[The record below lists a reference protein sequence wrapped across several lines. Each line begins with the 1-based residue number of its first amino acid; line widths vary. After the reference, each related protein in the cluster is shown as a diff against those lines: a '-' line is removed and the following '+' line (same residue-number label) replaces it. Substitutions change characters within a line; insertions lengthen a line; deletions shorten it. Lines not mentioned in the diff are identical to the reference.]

1 MVIWTGFSYPSISPD
16 HFSKSYS
23 FSGTAVISNIVPLLY
38 FSAFWIWLSIFI
50 ITVPSPSISIVNAY
64 CFFTNTA
71 VTVFALSMVICL
83 GLSVPVKSPVH
94 STNSHSADGVAV
106 SSTIVPLL

>member
-1 MVIWTGFSYPSISPD
+1 MKI
-16 HFSKSYS
+16 
-23 FSGTAVISNIVPLLY
+23 AL
-38 FSAFWIWLSIFI
+38 
-50 ITVPSPSISIVNAY
+50 TVL
-64 CFFTNTA
+64 
-71 VTVFALSMVICL
+71 ALSMVICL